1 MFFFSINDERL
12 KFDLY
17 KKKYLGN
24 SNYFFSKEVGLL
36 FFSKPDNEVVHFT
49 SEFVDIFKT
58 KNILKNS
65 LNLGFFDNGI
75 DLDKK
80 SIVAIGDSFTRGTG
94 SEDNIKYGWV
104 SLIEKNKKLQC
115 YKFRKSR
122 IRNKSTILCLQK
134 IRKSYS
140 S

>member
-1 MFFFSINDERL
+1 MHYQKNENFRKKLSILLFLFFNLILFEIFSFVFFSINDERL
-12 KFDLY
+12 KFNLY

-24 SNYFFSKEVGLL
+24 SNYFFSKEVGLV
-36 FFSKPDNEVVHFT
+36 FSKPDNEVVHFT

-104 SLIEKNKKLQC
+104 SLIEKK
-115 YKFRKSR
+115 
-122 IRNKSTILCLQK
+122 
-134 IRKSYS
+134 
-140 S
+140 